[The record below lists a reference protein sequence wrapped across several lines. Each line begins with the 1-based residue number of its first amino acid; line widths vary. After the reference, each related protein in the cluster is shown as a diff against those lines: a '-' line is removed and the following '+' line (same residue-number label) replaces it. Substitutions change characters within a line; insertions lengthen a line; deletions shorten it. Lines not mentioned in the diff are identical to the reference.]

1 MLFFL
6 FNTFCGVC
14 CKKHA
19 NLLVPFEMVGLACCF
34 LYVVHLGFLLLDS
47 LVVDVLIVRHELVDG
62 ARWGQLMMRL
72 ATVLM
77 NSWSWLANSTFPL
90 KPIRLLLKA

>member
-1 MLFFL
+1 MNVVFL

-19 NLLVPFEMVGLACCF
+19 NLLVSFEMVGLACCF

-62 ARWGQLMMRL
+62 ARWGQLDDAVGYRVDEL
-72 ATVLM
+72 VVVAGE
-77 NSWSWLANSTFPL
+77 
-90 KPIRLLLKA
+90 

>member
-62 ARWGQLMMRL
+62 ARWGQLDDAVGYRVDEL
-72 ATVLM
+72 VVVAT
-77 NSWSWLANSTFPL
+77 SGA
-90 KPIRLLLKA
+90 